1 MKINRYL
8 LPLLLLLML
17 LSLCACGEKAPAKQ
31 ALPAPDALTAE
42 VLSSG
47 AFTEELGAAEKDVSL
62 LLYGIEEADAPGL
75 RCCFSGG
82 SVADELAVFPCA
94 DDAAAQRVT
103 EACKSRLELQ
113 KRLFADYSP
122 KEVPKLDGA
131 MLLRRDNTVLLCV
144 ASDAAK
150 AKAVLD
156 KYF

>member
-1 MKINRYL
+1 MKRSL
-8 LPLLLLLML
+8 LPMLLLLIL
-17 LSLCACGEKAPAKQ
+17 LSLCACGEKASAKQ

-42 VLSSG
+42 LLASG

-62 LLYGIEEADAPGL
+62 LLYGIDENDAPGIC
-75 RCCFSGG
+75 CCFSGG
-82 SVADELAVFPCA
+82 SSADELAIIPCS
-94 DDAAAQRVT
+94 DDGAAQRAT
-103 EACKSRLELQ
+103 EACKARLELQ

-122 KEVPKLDGA
+122 QEVPKLDGA
-131 MLLRRDNTVLLCV
+131 LLLRRDDTVVLCV